1 MAAPRLHLGFT
12 DADDLAI
19 VSALVQDAVVKTA
32 DLIYLGTARRFALVA
47 NRFCWEAEGMEAGDG
62 GYRRRVGLHFDTV
75 RKVRM
80 RGIDRNAVEQ
90 VLNLLA
96 IEAEEREDAV
106 SIDLVFA
113 GDALIRL
120 EAETIDGGMKDL
132 TEPWPTPRAPNHDV
146 EEKA

>member
-1 MAAPRLHLGFT
+1 MTAPRLHLGFT

-47 NRFCWEAEGMEAGDG
+47 NRFCWEAEETGHDG
-62 GYRRRVGLHFDTV
+62 GLRRRCGLHFDTV
-75 RKVRM
+75 RKVRT
-80 RGIDRNAVEQ
+80 RGIDRDAVEQ

-96 IEAEEREDAV
+96 IEAEETEDAV

-132 TEPWPTPRAPNHDV
+132 TEPWPTPRAPNHDI